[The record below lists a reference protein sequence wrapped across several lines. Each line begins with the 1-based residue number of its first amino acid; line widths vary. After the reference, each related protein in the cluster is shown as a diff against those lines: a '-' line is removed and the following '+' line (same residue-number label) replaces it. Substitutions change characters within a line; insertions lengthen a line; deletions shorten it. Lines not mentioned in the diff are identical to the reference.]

1 MFNPDFLFDRLGPLK
16 LLTWMS
22 LLIETSGWILVW
34 VPQMRVPVV
43 ISMIL
48 LHLGIEVTMNMHC
61 FEWLAI
67 TGWLVFFLQPDKT
80 IATKKE
86 SRFSTRTMLA
96 DIFIMFFLLW
106 GFAYQVPALSE
117 VFPRSLEP
125 IVQRVYRAQENI
137 RGVLSPLLNPV
148 GAYQGP
154 FNMYDGGW
162 GWQSFRFFVEI
173 DMRDGS
179 VEKWESPDWM
189 NMTILERKRNMRL
202 MNYYSTFEQGSQR
215 LRVHLLRTLAQEV
228 EAQVGEFSRMTLK
241 EIVEIAP
248 NPKTDAGWFASVRSS
263 PLREEAYP
271 IVSLFPR
278 PPCKDNSARCYVHY
292 DAHCDWHR
300 ERACPES
307 CGLCKEDEFDHRDF
321 RWRFHDNYE
330 DEEADED
337 EEEVDG
343 DDDEVVGEVNVPEE
357 RSSRHSANKNDEF

>member
-1 MFNPDFLFDRLGPLK
+1 
-16 LLTWMS
+16 MS

-34 VPQMRVPVV
+34 VPQLRVPVV

-48 LHLGIEVTMNMHC
+48 LHLGIEVAMNMHC

-67 TGWLVFFLQPDKT
+67 TGWLVFILQPDKT
-80 IATKKE
+80 IVAEKQ
-86 SRFSTRTMLA
+86 SRFRKRTMLA
-96 DIFIMFFLLW
+96 DIFIMFFLVC
-106 GFAYQVPALSE
+106 GFAYQVPSLSN

-125 IVQRVYRAQENI
+125 LAHRIYDAQENI
-137 RGVLSPLLNPV
+137 RDVLSPLLNPV

-162 GWQSFRFFVEI
+162 GWRSFRFFVDI
-173 DMRDGS
+173 VMRDGS
-179 VEKWESPDWM
+179 IEKWESPDWM

-215 LRVHLLRTLAQEV
+215 LRVHLLRTLARKV
-228 EAQVGEFSRMTLK
+228 EARGGEFSRMTLQ

-248 NPKTDAGWFASVRSS
+248 NPKTDAGWFAPVRSL
-263 PLREEAYP
+263 PLSEEPYP

-278 PPCKDNSARCYVHY
+278 PPCKDNSVRCFAHY
-292 DAHCDWHR
+292 DAPCEWQR

-307 CGLCKEDEFDHRDF
+307 CGLCKQDEFDHRDF
-321 RWRFHDNYE
+321 RWRFHDYYE
-330 DEEADED
+330 DEEADEEEDD

-343 DDDEVVGEVNVPEE
+343 EDDKEVDEVNVSDE
-357 RSSRHSANKNDEF
+357 RTNSANVNDEF